1 MKLIKLIALVCLKI
15 LSWKEQRGEA
25 DFNEDTCN
33 KRFIREAGKAG
44 NRNGKPV
51 FNKDF

>member
-1 MKLIKLIALVCLKI
+1 MCLKI

-33 KRFIREAGKAG
+33 KRFIREAG
-44 NRNGKPV
+44 NRNGKPD
-51 FNKDF
+51 KDF